1 MKITE
6 TGGIANEPKLII
18 HLEKYEVEKVQSG
31 NPVQLHAGI
40 GDHVHKTVEIQPEAQ
55 DSLNIIE
62 DEIDAI
68 ETYCYDPEPIHDD
81 TLFALETVVR
91 GIDDMNYSIKRGN
104 SVLEAYEKFIANPDI
119 QNAIESYYYYHDEL
133 AQYR

>member
-1 MKITE
+1 MQITE
-6 TGGIANEPKLII
+6 TGGITNEPKMVI

-31 NPVQLHAGI
+31 NPVQLHTGI
-40 GDHVHKTVEIQPEAQ
+40 GDHVHKTVKIQPEAQ

-91 GIDDMNYSIKRGN
+91 GIDDMNYSIKQGN
-104 SVLEAYEKFIANPDI
+104 SVLETYEKFISNPDV

-133 AQYR
+133 AEYR